1 MDIERG
7 GREGKSGE
15 KERERGRAEGRIEAR
30 LFEHERHYPD
40 RLHDVEFYWGADVW
54 NVTYN
59 DSTLYIRNAAS
70 GIYIYIYTLPRTVYG
85 FTDEPASR

>member
-40 RLHDVEFYWGADVW
+40 RLHDVEFY
-54 NVTYN
+54 
-59 DSTLYIRNAAS
+59 
-70 GIYIYIYTLPRTVYG
+70 
-85 FTDEPASR
+85 